1 MRRREFFSILGG
13 LAITQAKRAAAFD
26 KAPSFWTA
34 RSLALEVP
42 STLLARADEV
52 IE

>member
-1 MRRREFFSILGG
+1 MRNSHIE
-13 LAITQAKRAAAFD
+13 LAINLKTV
-26 KAPSFWTA
+26 

-42 STLLARADEV
+42 PTLLARADEV